1 MAASWAGA
9 AARVVECGGFW
20 AGAAHPRRQKHR
32 EMPPP
37 GASAPAFAATVNPA
51 RARPM
56 QHPRQ
61 RRVLGCAMER
71 VLGDVLKMGCF
82 VHRFLIVGPNLR
94 IAARFYP
101 FMPSCVHRFLISGPD
116 LRIDARFS
124 PFMPSCVHRFLNS
137 SPDLR
142 IDARFSPETPSSV
155 HRFLISGPDLG
166 IDAGFSPETAQRLHR
181 FLISGP
187 DFRINARKPSRTAQ
201 RLHRFLISGPDLR
214 IDAGVSQETPS
225 SVHRFLI
232 SRPDLRIAAAPSL
245 LQLRT
250 ARLQRRRGVQ
260 AGTGC
265 HEGGI
270 ILSKKPPEWHLPLP
284 QQRWV

>member
-1 MAASWAGA
+1 MEA
-9 AARVVECGGFW
+9 FW

-71 VLGDVLKMGCF
+71 VLGGCAEGLCWWFVLKMGYSL
-82 VHRFLIVGPNLR
+82 HRFLISGPDLR

-101 FMPSCVHRFLISGPD
+101 FMPSCVHRFL
-116 LRIDARFS
+116 
-124 PFMPSCVHRFLNS
+124 NS

-142 IDARFSPETPSSV
+142 INARFYPETAQRL
-155 HRFLISGPDLG
+155 HRFLISCPDLR

-181 FLISGP
+181 FLISCP
-187 DFRINARKPSRTAQ
+187 DLRIDAGFSPETAQ
-201 RLHRFLISGPDLR
+201 SVLRFLISGPDLR
-214 IDAGVSQETPS
+214 IDAAFYLET
-225 SVHRFLI
+225 HL
-232 SRPDLRIAAAPSL
+232 A
-245 LQLRT
+245 LQ
-250 ARLQRRRGVQ
+250 
-260 AGTGC
+260 
-265 HEGGI
+265 
-270 ILSKKPPEWHLPLP
+270 
-284 QQRWV
+284 